1 MSLEAAL
8 SYIRSLRPGESFS
21 YKKVTEKNHIPRTT
35 LAAHHQGRR
44 TTRAGAH
51 DQRRLLPQREEL
63 ELVKYI
69 RSLTEKH
76 CPPTRQMIINFVT
89 PLLRWEPS
97 EAWVSK
103 LLHRHPNELITAWST
118 PMESRRHEA
127 DGGERYRL
135 YFDLLAKK
143 VREFEVLPRDTYN
156 MDEKGFMLGVIGKT
170 KRVFDK
176 VLYKQRRYKQPSH
189 DANREWVTV
198 IAVICADG
206 SHLPPAVIYPAET
219 EKVQANWVHD
229 IDPETHSI
237 YFSVSQSGWTNDDL
251 GVAWLEQVF
260 DPATQDKARRNY
272 RLLILDGH
280 GSHVTTRFLDYC
292 DAHRILV
299 LVYPPHATHTLQ
311 PLDVSCFGPLSQ
323 SYSNELTYHNYI
335 TKGDLPVGK
344 ADFISLFWPA
354 WINTFTE
361 KLVSQAFVATGIHP
375 LDPDVILDRFE
386 EVTPPPPATPPQQLA
401 PQAAS
406 TSPNWRRF
414 RLSFD
419 RAVTSGDPEAQSEAR
434 QQMHQMH
441 VALELKNQELQG
453 LKRAIKSKKKRQK
466 KKKVLPLSPRDPNVQ
481 GGAIFWDPASKARA
495 DRRMRDAEKQA
506 IAEAAAKANQKQL
519 QLNAKVLREKT
530 KADKKVVA
538 EQRRQ
543 EVAERRAQEAQ
554 TKADRTAERARAKA
568 LKDAQK
574 ASQLPKQ
581 VKSKASKKP
590 QSKVTKRGSDAARR
604 RPQVVREPSS
614 APQGV
619 RTRSGRV
626 TRPTK
631 KLS

>member
-1 MSLEAAL
+1 MN
-8 SYIRSLRPGESFS
+8 
-21 YKKVTEKNHIPRTT
+21 TN
-35 LAAHHQGRR
+35 Q
-44 TTRAGAH
+44 
-51 DQRRLLPQREEL
+51 
-63 ELVKYI
+63 
-69 RSLTEKH
+69 
-76 CPPTRQMIINFVT
+76 PTN
-89 PLLRWEPS
+89 PL
-97 EAWVSK
+97 
-103 LLHRHPNELITAWST
+103 H
-118 PMESRRHEA
+118 
-127 DGGERYRL
+127 
-135 YFDLLAKK
+135 
-143 VREFEVLPRDTYN
+143 
-156 MDEKGFMLGVIGKT
+156 
-170 KRVFDK
+170 
-176 VLYKQRRYKQPSH
+176 
-189 DANREWVTV
+189 
-198 IAVICADG
+198 
-206 SHLPPAVIYPAET
+206 
-219 EKVQANWVHD
+219 
-229 IDPETHSI
+229 
-237 YFSVSQSGWTNDDL
+237 
-251 GVAWLEQVF
+251 
-260 DPATQDKARRNY
+260 
-272 RLLILDGH
+272 
-280 GSHVTTRFLDYC
+280 
-292 DAHRILV
+292 
-299 LVYPPHATHTLQ
+299 
-311 PLDVSCFGPLSQ
+311 
-323 SYSNELTYHNYI
+323 
-335 TKGDLPVGK
+335 
-344 ADFISLFWPA
+344 
-354 WINTFTE
+354 
-361 KLVSQAFVATGIHP
+361 
-375 LDPDVILDRFE
+375 PDVILDRFRT
-386 EVTPPPPATPPQQLA
+386 VTPPPPVTPPQQSE

-414 RLSFD
+414 RSSFD

-604 RPQVVREPSS
+604 RPQVVHEPSS